1 MLLKYDP
8 SQISCIWML
17 GPRFIAQIINT
28 PCDLLTG
35 TLIRRHR
42 IHKPALED
50 DLFYTVE
57 DFNVGKQIIMHGRP
71 FQITVRL

>member
-1 MLLKYDP
+1 MCAGFL
-8 SQISCIWML
+8 
-17 GPRFIAQIINT
+17 IANT
-28 PCDLLTG
+28 AMHKIDIG

-42 IHKPALED
+42 IPKPAPDD

-71 FQITVRL
+71 FQITVRLA

>member
-1 MLLKYDP
+1 MHAPWILDCKLNAVCMHAYT
-8 SQISCIWML
+8 
-17 GPRFIAQIINT
+17 NV
-28 PCDLLTG
+28 G

-42 IHKPALED
+42 IPKPAPDD

-71 FQITVRL
+71 FQITVRLVIFF